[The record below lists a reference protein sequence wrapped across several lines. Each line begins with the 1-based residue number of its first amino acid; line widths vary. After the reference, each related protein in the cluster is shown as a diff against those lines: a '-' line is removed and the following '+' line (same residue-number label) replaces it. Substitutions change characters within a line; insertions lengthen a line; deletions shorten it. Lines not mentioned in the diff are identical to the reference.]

1 MTWRSSKG
9 GSNKDLIITGIKG
22 LDWCSG
28 RIPVFYTQGSGMI
41 PPSLQSQV
49 ALLQERHQT
58 PDEETSLSDSSWS
71 NATLRYNPSSQ
82 WAAAKPRP
90 GQCTL
95 WTVCQS
101 ITGPHTE
108 TKLFTLIPIGN
119 WPELRSACFWTM
131 ECRKKT
137 HGHTGRTGEVQ
148 NEKPGKGDHLAD
160 HIYST
165 TVCYIN
171 E

>member
-1 MTWRSSKG
+1 MTWRSS
-9 GSNKDLIITGIKG
+9 
-22 LDWCSG
+22 DWCSG

-71 NATLRYNPSSQ
+71 NATLRYHPSSQ
-82 WAAAKPRP
+82 WAAARPRP

-108 TKLFTLIPIGN
+108 TKLFTLTLIPIGN

-137 HGHTGRTGEVQ
+137 HRHTGRTGEVW
-148 NEKPGKGDHLAD
+148 ERWSSCWPHLQY
-160 HIYST
+160 HC
-165 TVCYIN
+165 VFH
-171 E
+171 